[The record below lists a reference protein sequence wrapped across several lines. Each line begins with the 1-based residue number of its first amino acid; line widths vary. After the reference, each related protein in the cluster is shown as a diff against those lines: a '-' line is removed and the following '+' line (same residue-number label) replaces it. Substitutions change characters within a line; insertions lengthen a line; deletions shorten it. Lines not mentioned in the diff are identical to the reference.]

1 MGTVSNPDTS
11 GTVIP
16 HEASE
21 RLINGSGKG
30 KVSISAPTKVVIQG
44 NADKSAI
51 DELDSRLEK
60 RNDDL
65 VEKLRELWGL
75 NDEGGLTV

>member
-1 MGTVSNPDTS
+1 MVAAKAKSQL
-11 GTVIP
+11 V
-16 HEASE
+16 H
-21 RLINGSGKG
+21 
-30 KVSISAPTKVVIQG
+30 TKVVIQG